1 MMHYKIS
8 GVSCTWKKCYPP
20 LKYMLLSTFI
30 NFKEWELM
38 SSFYYIKH
46 ILNIGRSLCFKA
58 LIFNFQNPDEVW
70 EYFHLKLFFLK
81 LGLWEYNFHRVLVFP
96 VISVQFWD
104 FNYDMQSCDHHHY
117 QGIGVP
123 APPKISL
130 CLVVNSS
137 PLLASGN
144 LWSIFCSYY
153 FAFSRVSYKLN
164 NHGVWLLS
172 LKQYSFEIHPHCCM
186 YE

>member
-8 GVSCTWKKCYPP
+8 GVSCTRKKCYPP

-58 LIFNFQNPDEVW
+58 LIFNFQNPDEVS
-70 EYFHLKLFFLK
+70 EYFHLKLFSFFLSWVY
-81 LGLWEYNFHRVLVFP
+81 GSIIFIEYWYFLF
-96 VISVQFWD
+96 SVYNSET
-104 FNYDMQSCDHHHY
+104 FNYDMQSCDHHYY

-123 APPKISL
+123 APPKSSL

-137 PLLASGN
+137 PPLASGN
-144 LWSIFCSYY
+144 L
-153 FAFSRVSYKLN
+153 
-164 NHGVWLLS
+164 
-172 LKQYSFEIHPHCCM
+172 
-186 YE
+186 